1 MTTTATTNQLTAAG
15 AGSISTIVD
24 DCLNQINQNN
34 YEACKVKII
43 SDLKTHVQ
51 KLIDMLDKVRGTEA
65 RKKMYLLR
73 SFINSVVTFAD
84 RVAENCS
91 SIVEHL
97 TNIRLYGKEA
107 EDLLTQA

>member
-1 MTTTATTNQLTAAG
+1 MTTATTQSTAAG
-15 AGSISTIVD
+15 AGTISTIVD
-24 DCLNQINQNN
+24 DCLNQINESN

-43 SDLKTHVQ
+43 SDLKMHVQ

-65 RKKMYLLR
+65 KRKMYLLR

-97 TNIRLYGKEA
+97 TNIRLYSKEA
-107 EDLLTQA
+107 EELLTQA